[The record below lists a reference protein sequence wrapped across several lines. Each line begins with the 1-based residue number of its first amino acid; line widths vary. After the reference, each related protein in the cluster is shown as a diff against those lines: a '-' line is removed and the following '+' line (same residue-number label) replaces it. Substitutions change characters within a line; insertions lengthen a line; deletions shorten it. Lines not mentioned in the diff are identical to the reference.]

1 MARKKKKSPADDSQ
15 STAPLNDQGLSLDEL
30 SGSLANLMGGGTSP
44 YEADAGDD
52 AALTDDHDESGSSDE
67 GSGTTAAT
75 SDSNLS
81 RKGTAIRPADV
92 DDPCPVTPETI
103 FEAMLFVGHPG
114 DEPLTSTQVASLMR
128 GVRANE
134 VDQYVEDL
142 NATYEE
148 QNCPYV
154 IQSVGGGYR
163 LMLRES
169 HSALRNAFYGKIRTA
184 KLSQAAV
191 DVLAIV
197 AYHQPLDKNEV
208 EKLRREPSARLLNQL
223 VRRELLSVE
232 RTEEKPRRSLFSTT
246 SRFLDFFGLT
256 SLDDLPQSQ
265 DFDRR

>member
-1 MARKKKKSPADDSQ
+1 
-15 STAPLNDQGLSLDEL
+15 
-30 SGSLANLMGGGTSP
+30 
-44 YEADAGDD
+44 
-52 AALTDDHDESGSSDE
+52 
-67 GSGTTAAT
+67 
-75 SDSNLS
+75 
-81 RKGTAIRPADV
+81 
-92 DDPCPVTPETI
+92 
-103 FEAMLFVGHPG
+103 
-114 DEPLTSTQVASLMR
+114 
-128 GVRANE
+128 
-134 VDQYVEDL
+134 
-142 NATYEE
+142 
-148 QNCPYV
+148 
-154 IQSVGGGYR
+154 
-163 LMLRES
+163 MLRES

>member
-1 MARKKKKSPADDSQ
+1 MARKKKGNDDGS
-15 STAPLNDQGLSLDEL
+15 SPLNDQGLSLDEL
-30 SGSLANLMGGGTSP
+30 SGSLANLMNGGASP
-44 YEADAGDD
+44 YEDEAGEVTEAPVKNDD
-52 AALTDDHDESGSSDE
+52 SSDAEE
-67 GSGTTAAT
+67 GSGTTTGT

-81 RKGTAIRPADV
+81 RKGTAIRPSDV

-142 NATYEE
+142 NATYAE
-148 QNCPYV
+148 QNCPYE

-163 LMLRES
+163 LVLRDS
-169 HSALRNAFYGKIRTA
+169 FSTLRSAFYGKVRTA

-208 EKLRREPSARLLNQL
+208 EEMRREPSARLLNQL
-223 VRRELLSVE
+223 VRRELLRVE

-246 SRFLDFFGLT
+246 ERFLDFFDLT